1 VWTASHETSLA
12 LVGNQPRRQ
21 TPGMALYHI
30 PDNKT
35 PRTNLNQS
43 EDTQVRFLYFARYRE
58 HEPRP

>member
-1 VWTASHETSLA
+1 MWTASHGTSLT

-35 PRTNLNQS
+35 PRTNRNQS

>member
-1 VWTASHETSLA
+1 VDG
-12 LVGNQPRRQ
+12 VGRNQSGIGGESAAAANSRH
-21 TPGMALYHI
+21 GLYHI

-35 PRTNLNQS
+35 PHTNLNQS